1 VKNTLK
7 ELLIDL
13 VEYHRTLKYAK
24 DAGHVRLQY
33 LAHRAVQELD
43 KEKAQRDKKAS
54 DVDPFAMDVVNDI
67 SPQLPLN
74 LKHENEW

>member
-1 VKNTLK
+1 MKNTLK

-24 DAGHVRLQY
+24 DAGHERLQY
-33 LAHRAVQELD
+33 LAHRASQELD
-43 KEKAQRDKKAS
+43 KEKAQRHHTGAAI
-54 DVDPFAMDVVNDI
+54 DPFAMDVVNDI
-67 SPQLPLN
+67 SPQLTLN